1 MQLDFGPPS
10 STLKIICFYSLG
22 LFCPTWHH
30 INHPTWHYV
39 SHWGSKSESIGTLGG
54 KSDYKYILT
63 KSCLINIFS
72 KKSYAIKIMK
82 SEFLYFLSFL
92 HIFKYLTLYF
102 SPCPTPLYW
111 QIDMCT
117 CISVR
122 LGRFSQVLLRCG
134 KIGSWDIKLLETI
147 FFNLTKKKI
156 KTGFWKLMEMLL
168 RPRDTILFVGLSD

>member
-111 QIDMCT
+111 QIDMRT

-122 LGRFSQVLLRCG
+122 LGRFSQVRKDWELRY
-134 KIGSWDIKLLETI
+134 KAVRNH
-147 FFNLTKKKI
+147 FFQSYKKKR
-156 KTGFWKLMEMLL
+156 L
-168 RPRDTILFVGLSD
+168 RLDFGNLWRCS